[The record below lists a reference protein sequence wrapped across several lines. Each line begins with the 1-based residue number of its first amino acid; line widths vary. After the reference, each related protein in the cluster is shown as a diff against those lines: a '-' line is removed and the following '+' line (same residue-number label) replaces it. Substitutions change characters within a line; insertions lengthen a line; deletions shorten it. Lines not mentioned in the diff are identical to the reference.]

1 MISDVAA
8 QDWDAIIIGTGIGGG
23 TIGRA
28 LAEAGMRVLFV
39 EKGHAG
45 HRAEQTPLEAA
56 MADPVARAVR
66 GFWPDPVQAT
76 VDGQSRS
83 FHAPLGSGVGG
94 SSVFYAATLERPEPH
109 DLDTSR
115 EKPHPT
121 GGWPLR
127 YAQMAPWFDRAEALY
142 AIHGSPDPLS
152 DIACPELCD
161 PPPPGPGDAAIMDRL
176 RDNGLHPYRLHA
188 ALRYLPECAE
198 CFGHKCPRPCKM
210 DGRSAGVEPALA
222 TGNATVLDRAEVTR
236 LIAEPTR
243 VTGVEIHRDGTT
255 HILRGKRIIL
265 AAGALSSPRVLLASA
280 NEAWPTG
287 LANGSDQVGRNLMF
301 HLNEMFAL
309 WPGRDPRF
317 AGPSKAVGFR
327 DLYFHQG
334 QRLGMVQA
342 MGIDAR
348 YGEIAHYL
356 KGLVERSALKNSRI
370 ARELTRIP
378 ALAASKILGNAK
390 IFVGLLEDLPLP
402 QNRVTLNP
410 DDPGKIQF
418 DYTVSAELKSRRD
431 TFRRAIKRALKGQR
445 TMFLARTPE
454 PNFGHPCGTCKMG
467 NDASTSVLAPD
478 GRAHGVENLWVV
490 DASFMPTSMG
500 VNPSLTI
507 AANALRVASLMTS
520 EAP

>member
-1 MISDVAA
+1 MIDDIAA
-8 QDWDAIIIGTGIGGG
+8 QKWDAIVIGTGIGGG

-28 LAEAGMRVLFV
+28 LAEAGLKVLFV

-45 HRAEQTPLEAA
+45 HRAEQTPLDAA

-66 GFWPDPVQAT
+66 GFWPDPVHAT
-76 VDGQSRS
+76 VDGQARS
-83 FHAPLGSGVGG
+83 FHAPLGSGIGG

-109 DLDTSR
+109 DLDTSN

-121 GGWPLR
+121 GGWPVS

-142 AIHGSPDPLS
+142 SLHGSADPLS
-152 DIACPELCD
+152 TIAAPQLRD
-161 PPPPGPGDAAIMDRL
+161 GPAPNPGDTAIMDRL
-176 RDNGLHPYRLHA
+176 RENGLHPYRLHA
-188 ALRYLPECAE
+188 ALRYVPGCAE
-198 CFGHKCPRPCKM
+198 CFGHKCPKPCKM

-236 LIAEPTR
+236 LHADETR
-243 VTGVEIHRDGTT
+243 LTGVEIRRDGVSHTL
-255 HILRGKRIIL
+255 HGKRIIL

-280 NEAWPTG
+280 NEQWPHG
-287 LANGSDQVGRNLMF
+287 LANASDQVGRNLMF

-309 WPGRDPRF
+309 WPGRDARF
-317 AGPSKAVGFR
+317 TGPSKAVGFR
-327 DLYFHQG
+327 DLYHHKG

-342 MGIDAR
+342 MGIDAS

-356 KGLVERSALKNSRI
+356 KGLVERSALRNSRL

-378 ALAASKILGNAK
+378 ALAASKLLGNAK

-402 QNRVTLNP
+402 ENRVRLDP
-410 DDPGKIQF
+410 DTPGAIRF

-431 TFRRAIKRALKGQR
+431 TFRKAIKHAFKGQR
-445 TMFLARTPE
+445 TMFLSRTPE

-467 NDASTSVLAPD
+467 EDPTKSVLAPD

-507 AANALRVASLMTS
+507 AANALRVASLITQ
-520 EAP
+520 EQP